1 MLSKWRVDLVTNYMP
16 LSCNW
21 LQDVTSSIIPHIKL
35 IVTEETLK
43 CYQTPKSRMP
53 SSKERDFDMHTVL
66 FTANGFTNALSVK
79 KVIIKF
85 KHRSLQFVRCATF

>member
-1 MLSKWRVDLVTNYMP
+1 MLSKWRVDLVMTDMP

-35 IVTEETLK
+35 IVTEETIK
-43 CYQTPKSRMP
+43 CCQTPKSRMP
-53 SSKERDFDMHTVL
+53 SSKERDFDTHTVL
-66 FTANGFTNALSVK
+66 VTAHGFTNALSVK

-85 KHRSLQFVRCATF
+85 RHSSLQFGK